1 MRDKGREAEMRKQRH
16 RRGAAVEME
25 MEVDVEVAAMI
36 KVQQD
41 GLKGKI
47 ESSVQVLLLRARCV
61 V

>member
-1 MRDKGREAEMRKQRH
+1 MRDKGREAEMRKQRY
-16 RRGAAVEME
+16 RRGATVE

>member
-1 MRDKGREAEMRKQRH
+1 MRDKGREAEMRKQKH

-25 MEVDVEVAAMI
+25 VDVEVAEMI
-36 KVQQD
+36 NFQQD

-47 ESSVQVLLLRARCV
+47 QSSVQVLLLRARCV